1 MKQESV
7 HYQYIYLARISIHWI
22 VVINIFVNLIIIIA
36 IMQSK
41 REELQKQ
48 RKENKKDSLDLRDI
62 SDFISW
68 KVYKNFPTNVNI

>member
-1 MKQESV
+1 
-7 HYQYIYLARISIHWI
+7 
-22 VVINIFVNLIIIIA
+22 
-36 IMQSK
+36 MQSK
-41 REELQKQ
+41 RGELQKQ